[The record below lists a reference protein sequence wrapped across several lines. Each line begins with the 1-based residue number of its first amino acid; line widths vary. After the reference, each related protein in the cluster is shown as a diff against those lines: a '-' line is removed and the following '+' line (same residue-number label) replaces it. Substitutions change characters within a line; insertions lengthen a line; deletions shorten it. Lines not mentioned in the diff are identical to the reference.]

1 MELKIEL
8 KIHFLKFTLKFL
20 INCLSRIFPEFKF
33 KWLAEETAKNLPIEL
48 DFINEAKNI
57 EEVAKLFQDH
67 KFVKV
72 SLHVL

>member
-1 MELKIEL
+1 
-8 KIHFLKFTLKFL
+8 
-20 INCLSRIFPEFKF
+20 LSRIFPEFKF